1 MSSHTNSLINQ
12 RPINRHPST
21 AFRWTLRRRR
31 RPRLPTAQLGG
42 KKPRRGFF
50 LVRLCKKAKLKWV
63 RVKYMKLMLKKLKKY
78 YLSFVEDLMGGGRSI
93 ESFQQRML
101 LESSFAVPVLGLSF
115 NSYPSTS
122 ELHRP
127 MFF

>member
-1 MSSHTNSLINQ
+1 MSSHTNSLVNQ
-12 RPINRHPST
+12 TPINRHPAT
-21 AFRWTLRRRR
+21 TFRWTLRRRR

-42 KKPRRGFF
+42 KKRGFF
-50 LVRLCKKAKLKWV
+50 IPRLCRKAKLKWM
-63 RVKYMKLMLKKLKKY
+63 RVKYMKLMLKKIKKY
-78 YLSFVEDLMGGGRSI
+78 YLSFVEDLMEGGRAI

-101 LESSFAVPVLGLSF
+101 LESSFAVPALGLSF

-127 MFF
+127 TFF